1 MNNRTMVKILL
12 EKEIV
17 SFRTCSRSFRSP
29 HRFIVL
35 RKELERL
42 EENRTVLTKDIHSF
56 AEMRLKVM
64 KDGQEALSICFAW
77 LRDAGGNEIA
87 GYTENVLLPFAPLRK
102 YLDGKVEEGQL
113 WKQLSLSERRTP

>member
-87 GYTENVLLPFAPLRK
+87 
-102 YLDGKVEEGQL
+102 
-113 WKQLSLSERRTP
+113 